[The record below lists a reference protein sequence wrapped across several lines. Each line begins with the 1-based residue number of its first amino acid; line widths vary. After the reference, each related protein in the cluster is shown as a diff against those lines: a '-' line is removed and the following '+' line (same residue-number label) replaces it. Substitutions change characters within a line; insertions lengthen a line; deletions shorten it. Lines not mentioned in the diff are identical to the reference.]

1 MTVVVF
7 LIYSDP
13 SYAHS
18 TDSCR
23 HGCQAEASIVS
34 MHRAC
39 FLTPATSDDTADD
52 EVSVFD
58 FPESPPSIPP
68 ILSCHLKHPHSTPT
82 SALSSASIPSLI
94 SPSFASV
101 EGKMTIE
108 ARNFDQLITTTIIS
122 SFVHHNRF
130 GQSNPMTPS
139 ILIDNNDFIVCLY
152 NCKTDVLL
160 ISDMISYAN
169 RGRLSTSGLLALWLV
184 IHHDKSLTLPFEYNL
199 FPSMLHQKLNEYEV
213 FHDFSNLSDMA
224 VDVSS
229 IRTATIPLN
238 SDART
243 VHENEPL
250 RPGKRKLDQDHSE
263 SSAKRT

>member
-1 MTVVVF
+1 
-7 LIYSDP
+7 
-13 SYAHS
+13 
-18 TDSCR
+18 
-23 HGCQAEASIVS
+23 
-34 MHRAC
+34 
-39 FLTPATSDDTADD
+39 
-52 EVSVFD
+52 
-58 FPESPPSIPP
+58 
-68 ILSCHLKHPHSTPT
+68 
-82 SALSSASIPSLI
+82 
-94 SPSFASV
+94 
-101 EGKMTIE
+101 MTIE

-152 NCKTDVLL
+152 NSKTDVLL

-184 IHHDKSLTLPFEYNL
+184 LHHDKSLTLPLEYNL

-238 SDART
+238 SNVRT
-243 VHENEPL
+243 AHENEPL
-250 RPGKRKLDQDHSE
+250 RPGKRRLDQDHSE